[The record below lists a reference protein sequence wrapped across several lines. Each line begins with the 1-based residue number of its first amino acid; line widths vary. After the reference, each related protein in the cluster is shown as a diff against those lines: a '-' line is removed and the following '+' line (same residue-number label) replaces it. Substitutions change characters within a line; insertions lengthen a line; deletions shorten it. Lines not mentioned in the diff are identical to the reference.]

1 MKNNNKKIVFNEE
14 IDSSISGFA
23 LVFAFI
29 LIGVFLQFNSS
40 FFSES
45 NTLIKIIFV
54 IFGILGFFT
63 EMNNLNLK
71 FRIKGIDNIGIGIVL
86 LVVLYV
92 LYITI
97 NFSKWYKIFIGIYE
111 LVFFIFLLL
120 AIYAVFAGL
129 LQMAYSLYQNY
140 KSNEHK
146 KRKVFSSLIVI
157 LTQIASLILILTQ
170 IYDICFK

>member
-1 MKNNNKKIVFNEE
+1 MKNNDKKIVFNKE

-29 LIGVFLQFNSS
+29 LIGVFLQFNSN

-54 IFGILGFFT
+54 IFGIIGFFT

-71 FRIKGIDNIGIGIVL
+71 FKIKGIDNIGIGIVL
-86 LVVLYV
+86 LLI
-92 LYITI
+92 LYILYKFI
-97 NFSKWYKIFIGIYE
+97 DFSKWFKIFIGIYE
-111 LVFFIFLLL
+111 LMFFIFLLIS
-120 AIYAVFAGL
+120 IYAIFAGL
-129 LQMAYSLYQNY
+129 LQMSYSFYLNY

-146 KRKVFSSLIVI
+146 KYKVFSSLIVI
-157 LTQIASLILILTQ
+157 LTQISGLVLIIAQ
-170 IYDICFK
+170 IYDLLFK